1 MCTFAMYYFY
11 NYMSISFLKL
21 FQFPRLQIIDLDNGR
36 WRILMLSVLNL
47 FFLHYYFYF
56 AGLLEWTF
64 MYSIPTNICSILFD
78 SCFLFFLSLILCRGN
93 IKPAL
98 AILYSI
104 TFLWSFVNVFYSR
117 FFFQYMSISAIEE
130 AHGLLD
136 GIVIDTMM
144 TGFSWLDMYYISS
157 LTLFLFFYRKSLN
170 CHISLSESFCLLKV
184 AFFSLLFMFFVYSVY
199 HFLNPRYRNN
209 WEMYG
214 FRISELFCDITR
226 GGTPNLS
233 HFQTGAVRSAIFE
246 TANLFV
252 SHELTNEERKEIQN
266 YYLPVEHRVTENLE
280 KPRVK
285 NVLFILLESFLSA
298 PIDLVVD
305 GQEITPFLNSLKR
318 DSTVYYNGKM
328 HPNITCGESGDGQFI
343 YMTGIL
349 PLRYKMT
356 VGAIKNQILPAIP
369 RLLKEE
375 KGIKHTEIIVPTN
388 PYLWQQKDVNS
399 VYGIDYM
406 YSINDICSN
415 SDEIID
421 DSNIFQ
427 FASHVIT
434 PNIEPFFSMVLSLST
449 HSPYDS
455 YIGENLLATNT
466 SLPKEYRNYLNTCHF
481 TDKQLRLFIES
492 LKTNRLYERTLIV
505 IVADH
510 HAHIDRLN
518 MVGRIDETIPL
529 FIVNGNID
537 KSSSCTSACNQLD
550 VYTTLVDLL
559 DIDSEWLGLG
569 HTLLQPK
576 YQNSVTDEAW
586 RLSEWIIDGNYFSKL
601 K

>member
-1 MCTFAMYYFY
+1 MNVFFKNKVPSQKVSFAGLGRCQW
-11 NYMSISFLKL
+11 NLVALSI
-21 FQFPRLQIIDLDNGR
+21 
-36 WRILMLSVLNL
+36 LNL

-78 SCFLFFLSLILCRGN
+78 SCFLFFLGLILCRGN

-136 GIVIDTMM
+136 GVVINTMM
-144 TGFSWLDMYYISS
+144 TGFSWLDLYYISS
-157 LTLFLFFYRKSLN
+157 LTLFLFFYRKSSN
-170 CHISLSESFCLLKV
+170 YHISLSESFCLLKV
-184 AFFSLLFMFFVYSVY
+184 ALFSLLFMFIVYSAY

-226 GGTPNLS
+226 GGTPNLA
-233 HFQTGAVRSAIFE
+233 HFQTGTVRSAIFE

-252 SHELTNEERKEIQN
+252 SHELTNEERKEIKN
-266 YYLPVEHRVTENLE
+266 YYLPVEHRVTESLE
-280 KPRVK
+280 KPHVK

-369 RLLKEE
+369 RLLKEKKE
-375 KGIKHTEIIVPTN
+375 IKHTEIIVPTN
-388 PYLWQQKDVNS
+388 PYLWQQKDVNY
-399 VYGIDYM
+399 VYGIDRM

-415 SDEIID
+415 TDEVID

-455 YIGENLLATNT
+455 FIGENLLATNT

-481 TDKQLRLFIES
+481 TDEQLRLFIES
-492 LKTNRLYERTLIV
+492 LKANRLYERTLIV

-518 MVGRIDETIPL
+518 MVGKIDESIPL

-537 KSSSCTSACNQLD
+537 RLSSWTSACNQLD

-559 DIDSEWLGLG
+559 DIDSEWMGLG

-576 YQNSVTDEAW
+576 YQNSLTDEAW
-586 RLSEWIIDGNYFSKL
+586 RLSEWIIEGNYFSKL

>member
-1 MCTFAMYYFY
+1 MCTFAMCYFY
-11 NYMSISFLKL
+11 NYMSISFFKL

-56 AGLLEWTF
+56 GGLLEWTF

-78 SCFLFFLSLILCRGN
+78 SCFLFFLSLIFCRGN

-98 AILYSI
+98 AILYCI

-144 TGFSWLDMYYISS
+144 TGFSWLDMFYISS
-157 LTLFLFFYRKSLN
+157 LTLFLFFYRKSSN
-170 CHISLSESFCLLKV
+170 CHISLSGSFCLLKV
-184 AFFSLLFMFFVYSVY
+184 AFFSLLFMFFVYSAY

-226 GGTPNLS
+226 GGTPNLA
-233 HFQTGAVRSAIFE
+233 HFQTGVVRSAIFE

-252 SHELTNEERKEIQN
+252 THELTNEERKEIKN
-266 YYLPVEHRVTENLE
+266 YYLPVEHRVTESLE
-280 KPRVK
+280 KPHVK

-298 PIDLVVD
+298 PIDLIVD

-356 VGAIKNQILPAIP
+356 VGAIKNQKLPAIP

-406 YSINDICSN
+406 YSINDICSD
-415 SDEIID
+415 SDETID
-421 DSNIFQ
+421 DSNIFH

-434 PNIEPFFSMVLSLST
+434 PNKEPFFSMVLSLST

-455 YIGENLLATNT
+455 FIGDTLLATNT

-529 FIVNGNID
+529 FIINGNID
-537 KSSSCTSACNQLD
+537 RLSSWTSACNQLD

-559 DIDSEWLGLG
+559 DIDSEWMGLG

-576 YQNSVTDEAW
+576 YQNSATDEAW

>member
-1 MCTFAMYYFY
+1 
-11 NYMSISFLKL
+11 
-21 FQFPRLQIIDLDNGR
+21 
-36 WRILMLSVLNL
+36 MLSVLNL

-56 AGLLEWTF
+56 GGLLEWTF
-64 MYSIPTNICSILFD
+64 MYSIPANICSLLFD
-78 SCFLFFLSLILCRGN
+78 LCTLFFLSLLLCRGN
-93 IKPAL
+93 SKPAL
-98 AILYSI
+98 AILYGI

-157 LTLFLFFYRKSLN
+157 LTLFLFFYRKSSN
-170 CHISLSESFCLLKV
+170 CHISLFESFCLLKV
-184 AFFSLLFMFFVYSVY
+184 ALFSLLFMFFVYSVY

-226 GGTPNLS
+226 GGTPNLA
-233 HFQTGAVRSAIFE
+233 HFQTGAVRSA
-246 TANLFV
+246 T
-252 SHELTNEERKEIQN
+252 H
-266 YYLPVEHRVTENLE
+266 
-280 KPRVK
+280 VK
-285 NVLFILLESFLSA
+285 NVLFILLESFLSD

-369 RLLKEE
+369 RLLKEKKE
-375 KGIKHTEIIVPTN
+375 IKHTEIIVPTN

-406 YSINDICSN
+406 YSINDICCN

-455 YIGENLLATNT
+455 YIGENLMATNT

-537 KSSSCTSACNQLD
+537 RSSSCTSACNQLD
-550 VYTTLVDLL
+550 VYTTLVDLM
-559 DIDSEWLGLG
+559 DIDSEWMGLG
-569 HTLLQPK
+569 HTLLQPI
-576 YQNSVTDEAW
+576 YQNSLTDEAW
-586 RLSEWIIDGNYFSKL
+586 RLSEWIIDGNYFL
-601 K
+601 KQK

>member
-11 NYMSISFLKL
+11 NYMSISFFKL

-226 GGTPNLS
+226 GGTPNLA
-233 HFQTGAVRSAIFE
+233 HFQTGVVRPAIFE

-252 SHELTNEERKEIQN
+252 SHELTNEERKEIKN
-266 YYLPVEHRVTENLE
+266 YYLPVEHRVTESLE
-280 KPRVK
+280 KPHVK

-298 PIDLVVD
+298 PIDLIVD

-349 PLRYKMT
+349 PLRYRMT
-356 VGAIKNQILPAIP
+356 VGAIKNSVLPAIP
-369 RLLKEE
+369 RLLKE
-375 KGIKHTEIIVPTN
+375 KHYVSHTEVVVPTN
-388 PYLWQQKDVNS
+388 PNLWQQKDVNA
-399 VYGIDYM
+399 VYGIDHM
-406 YSINDICSN
+406 YSIDDICIN
-415 SDEIID
+415 PGQAITDED
-421 DSNIFQ
+421 IFR
-427 FASHVIT
+427 FASHVMT
-434 PNIEPFFSMVLSLST
+434 KNKEPFFSMILSLST
-449 HSPYDS
+449 HSPYDKF
-455 YIGENLLATNT
+455 IGEDLLVNNT
-466 SLPKEYRNYLNTCHF
+466 SLTKEYRNYLNTCHF
-481 TDKQLRLFIES
+481 TDKQLHLFIDS
-492 LKTNRLYERTLIV
+492 LKANGLYEETLIV
-505 IVADH
+505 IAADH
-510 HAHIDRLN
+510 HAHVDRLN
-518 MVGRIDETIPL
+518 MIGKVDSTIPL
-529 FIVNGNID
+529 FILNGKID
-537 KSSSCTSACNQLD
+537 KFSSCASSCNQLD
-550 VYTTLVDLL
+550 VYTTILDLL
-559 DIDSEWLGLG
+559 DIEPEWKGLG
-569 HTLLQPK
+569 HTLLQSE
-576 YQNSVTDEAW
+576 YSNSMTNEAS
-586 RLSEWIIDGNYFSKL
+586 RLSEWIIEGNYFSN
-601 K
+601 